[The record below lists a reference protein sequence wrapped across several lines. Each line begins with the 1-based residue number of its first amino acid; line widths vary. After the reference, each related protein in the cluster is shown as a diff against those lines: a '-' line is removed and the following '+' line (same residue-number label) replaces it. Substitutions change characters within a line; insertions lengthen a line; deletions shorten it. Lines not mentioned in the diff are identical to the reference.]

1 MHNVR
6 RPPVLIIG
14 VGNEDRSDDAAGLL
28 VARKLQEHKLRAAAV
43 QQQSGE
49 ALSLLEAFS
58 DAVNV
63 IIVDAVQSGAPPGT
77 IHRFEAHCEP
87 LPARYFCCSTHSL
100 GVAEAVELARA
111 LGRLPR
117 RLLVYGIEG
126 AHFDPGM
133 PISAE
138 VASAIQEVTR
148 QIRLDVEKWL
158 PENPP
163 EDMRMCHHA

>member
-1 MHNVR
+1 MDNDR

-28 VARKLQEHKLRAAAV
+28 VARKLKENNLMAAAV

-58 DAVNV
+58 GAVNV
-63 IIVDAVQSGAPPGT
+63 ILVDAVQSGATPGT
-77 IHRFEAHCEP
+77 VHRFEAHREP

-111 LGRLPR
+111 LGRLPH

-138 VASAIQEVTR
+138 VISAIEEVIQ
-148 QIRLDVEKWL
+148 QIRHDVEKWL
-158 PENPP
+158 AENPP
-163 EDMRMCHHA
+163 EDMRMCHNA